1 MTEQRTHSKIQAAA
15 CDIAASAVQCFDAVG
30 QRRVLIAIAGAPG
43 SGKSTL
49 AEQVVALIE
58 EEYGRLAAL
67 FPMDGYHY
75 DDAVLNDM
83 GRRAFKGAIDT
94 FDAHGLRH
102 MLLRLKQNDDDAVA
116 VPVFDRSI
124 EIARAGGR
132 IITKA
137 TEIIVCEGNY
147 LLSRQEPWDRLKPVF
162 DLTVFV
168 DVEEN
173 TLRQRLC
180 SRWEGYGLAT
190 EEIAQKVEE
199 NDLPNGRA
207 IIAGSSEPDIRINN
221 NG

>member
-1 MTEQRTHSKIQAAA
+1 MTSETRQSKIEAAA
-15 CDIAASAVQCFDAVG
+15 RDIAASAVQRFEAVG
-30 QRRVLIAIAGAPG
+30 GRRTLIAIAGAPG

-49 AEQVVALIE
+49 AEQVVALIAQE
-58 EEYGRLAAL
+58 HGRLAAL

-132 IITKA
+132 IISKS

-147 LLSRQEPWDRLKPVF
+147 LLSRQEPWDRLKPIF

-168 DVEEN
+168 DVDESN
-173 TLRQRLC
+173 LRQRLR
-180 SRWEGYGLAT
+180 SRWESYGLAA
-190 EEIAQKVEE
+190 EDIAQKVEE